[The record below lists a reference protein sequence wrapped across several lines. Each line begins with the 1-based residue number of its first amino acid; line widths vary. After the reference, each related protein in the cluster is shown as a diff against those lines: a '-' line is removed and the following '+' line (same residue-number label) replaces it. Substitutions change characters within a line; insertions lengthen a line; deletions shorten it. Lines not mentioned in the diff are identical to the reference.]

1 MWAHWNTVLL
11 LWYLSTKC
19 NADYLQGESR
29 QAVVVSVVSNGSF
42 TYFTTCIEGGAG
54 RVNDSVALHDGNVGL
69 DNLQLRNTITTNDR
83 QTTVVETVSDQD
95 KQGEGAG
102 QKWAGHK
109 TVEEKKKEK
118 WAHSVLAEESV
129 VSCRAAELARF
140 TNTWRFGAFANK
152 THTHRPREGFGR
164 FITSPPFMTIGVSL
178 NILWSLSRTPISQS
192 GCRGQCAHSASANWH
207 LRVIQWVI
215 IARLIQQPSE
225 RRVTWSRTS
234 RNLQDGGANR
244 ITAQGSF
251 D

>member
-69 DNLQLRNTITTNDR
+69 DNLQLRNTTTTNDR

-152 THTHRPREGFGR
+152 THTPPKGR
-164 FITSPPFMTIGVSL
+164 FLADLLPVHLLWLFVWALLFYDHSPGHRSHSQAAGGNVH
-178 NILWSLSRTPISQS
+178 ILLLQ
-192 GCRGQCAHSASANWH
+192 NWH
-207 LRVIQWVI
+207 LHVIQWVI

-234 RNLQDGGANR
+234 RNLQDEGSNR

>member
-69 DNLQLRNTITTNDR
+69 DNLQLRNTTTTNDR

-140 TNTWRFGAFANK
+140 TNTWRFGAFVNK
-152 THTHRPREGFGR
+152 THTPPKGR
-164 FITSPPFMTIGVSL
+164 FWQIYYQSTFYDYLCEPYYFMIT
-178 NILWSLSRTPISQS
+178 
-192 GCRGQCAHSASANWH
+192 
-207 LRVIQWVI
+207 
-215 IARLIQQPSE
+215 
-225 RRVTWSRTS
+225 
-234 RNLQDGGANR
+234 LQDTDLTVRLQGAMCTFCFCKLAPAR
-244 ITAQGSF
+244 DSMS
-251 D
+251 DYC